1 MSGPN
6 VVHLPL
12 SLLVA
17 HPPEAPRLHLHTG
30 RGGYGGADETT
41 PLTEAED
48 GGVPSSEVSNG
59 TRASRDAH
67 LDNCKFFLM
76 CVVVYNHCIQ
86 DFFKFL
92 DPATGR
98 AWCAPDSPATMAF
111 GGSVDLTR
119 VARGFY
125 LYLNLLGMPAFTAV
139 SGYCSRGWA
148 RDVRRGNGA
157 GVNRRFRGAVESLI
171 APWLIWQPF
180 YVVYNYRSYPVQLW
194 SPIGVTWYLTALF
207 SWRVSLSALAQARRG
222 AILPATLVA
231 GVAVGFTDT
240 PQTANGLAFL
250 DFQRA
255 VAFAPVFY
263 FGMTSVTPERLA
275 ALKAKNA
282 TAVGWLATV
291 GAALAFVVMIRGAA
305 EEKDASSSS
314 SSFFGITTG
323 TCCFD
328 EIQRY
333 LWMTSGYDYGGDPT
347 DPSAAPLVHAFYRVV
362 FYVSAFAVTSAFV
375 AIVPVEQ
382 RWYTS
387 YGSRTMYAY
396 LLHLPLV
403 RGLALA
409 QDLCVPE
416 SAQPPLWAQALI
428 NFVFLPLAGSVGL
441 MAPWCERAFKWLV
454 EPAKVFG
461 GMWPWREFWEEDEE
475 LL

>member
-1 MSGPN
+1 
-6 VVHLPL
+6 
-12 SLLVA
+12 
-17 HPPEAPRLHLHTG
+17 
-30 RGGYGGADETT
+30 
-41 PLTEAED
+41 
-48 GGVPSSEVSNG
+48 
-59 TRASRDAH
+59 
-67 LDNCKFFLM
+67 M

-171 APWLIWQPF
+171 VPWLIWQPF

-207 SWRVSLSALAQARRG
+207 FWRVSLSALAQVRRS
-222 AILPATLVA
+222 AILPALLVA
-231 GVAVGFTDT
+231 GIGVGFTET
-240 PQTANGLAFL
+240 PQTQNGLAFL

-255 VAFAPVFY
+255 VAFLPVFY
-263 FGMTSVTPERLA
+263 FGVTSVTPERLA
-275 ALKAKNA
+275 ALKSK
-282 TAVGWLATV
+282 TAVALGWFVTV
-291 GAALAFVVMIRGAA
+291 GAALAFVAAIRGA
-305 EEKDASSSS
+305 SSEDDSNG
-314 SSFFGITTG
+314 SFGG
-323 TCCFD
+323 YGYYCFD

-333 LWMTSGYDYGGDPT
+333 LWMTSGYDYGGSST
-347 DPSAAPLVHAFYRVV
+347 HPSAAPLAHAAYRVA
-362 FYVSAFAVTSAFV
+362 FYVSASAVTFAFA
-375 AIVPVEQ
+375 AIVPAEQ

-396 LLHLPLV
+396 LLHLLLV
-403 RGLALA
+403 RGFALA
-409 QDLCVPE
+409 QDLWVPE

-428 NFVFLPLAGSVGL
+428 NFVVLPLAGSVGL

-461 GMWPWREFWEEDEE
+461 GTWFWKDFWEEEVR
-475 LL
+475 

>member
-1 MSGPN
+1 
-6 VVHLPL
+6 
-12 SLLVA
+12 
-17 HPPEAPRLHLHTG
+17 
-30 RGGYGGADETT
+30 
-41 PLTEAED
+41 
-48 GGVPSSEVSNG
+48 
-59 TRASRDAH
+59 
-67 LDNCKFFLM
+67 M

-171 APWLIWQPF
+171 VPWLIWQPF
-180 YVVYNYRSYPVQLW
+180 YVLYNYRTYPVQLW

-291 GAALAFVVMIRGAA
+291 GAALAFVAAIRGA
-305 EEKDASSSS
+305 SSEDDSNG
-314 SSFFGITTG
+314 SFGG
-323 TCCFD
+323 YGYYCFD

-333 LWMTSGYDYGGDPT
+333 LWMTSGYDYGGSST
-347 DPSAAPLVHAFYRVV
+347 HPSAAPLAHAAYRVA
-362 FYVSAFAVTSAFV
+362 FYVSASAVTSAFA
-375 AIVPVEQ
+375 AIVPAEQ

-396 LLHLPLV
+396 LLHLPLMCG
-403 RGLALA
+403 RKMA
-409 QDLCVPE
+409 QDLWGAE
-416 SAQPPLWAQALI
+416 SARPPLWTQALI
-428 NFVFLPLAGSVGL
+428 NFLLLPLAGSVGL

-454 EPAKVFG
+454 APAKVFG

>member
-17 HPPEAPRLHLHTG
+17 HPPEAPRLHLPTG

-207 SWRVSLSALAQARRG
+207 FWRVSLSALAQVRRS
-222 AILPATLVA
+222 AILPALLVA
-231 GVAVGFTDT
+231 GIGVGFTET
-240 PQTANGLAFL
+240 PQTQNGLAFL

-255 VAFAPVFY
+255 VAFLPVFY
-263 FGMTSVTPERLA
+263 FGVTSVTPERLA
-275 ALKAKNA
+275 ALKSK
-282 TAVGWLATV
+282 TAVALGWFVTV
-291 GAALAFVVMIRGAA
+291 GAALAFVAAIRGA
-305 EEKDASSSS
+305 S
-314 SSFFGITTG
+314 SSFDSEESFGG
-323 TCCFD
+323 YGYYCFD

-333 LWMTSGYDYGGDPT
+333 LWMTSGYDYGGSST
-347 DPSAAPLVHAFYRVV
+347 HPSAAPLAHAAYRVA
-362 FYVSAFAVTSAFV
+362 FYVSASAVTSAFA
-375 AIVPVEQ
+375 AIVPAEQ

-396 LLHLPLV
+396 LLHLLLV

-409 QDLCVPE
+409 QDLWVPE

-428 NFVFLPLAGSVGL
+428 NFVVLPLAGSVGL

-461 GMWPWREFWEEDEE
+461 GTWFWRDFWEEEVH
-475 LL
+475 

>member
-17 HPPEAPRLHLHTG
+17 HPPEAPRLHLPTG

-111 GGSVDLTR
+111 GGSVDLVR
-119 VARGFY
+119 VARGLY

-148 RDVRRGNGA
+148 RDVRRGDGA

-171 APWLIWQPF
+171 VPWLIWQPF

-194 SPIGVTWYLTALF
+194 SPVGVTWYLTALF
-207 SWRVSLSALAQARRG
+207 FWRVSLSALAQVRRS
-222 AILPATLVA
+222 AILPALLVA
-231 GVAVGFTDT
+231 GIGVGFTET
-240 PQTANGLAFL
+240 PQTQNGLAFL

-255 VAFAPVFY
+255 VAFLPVFY
-263 FGMTSVTPERLA
+263 FGVTSVTPERLA
-275 ALKAKNA
+275 ALKSK
-282 TAVGWLATV
+282 TAVALGWFVTV
-291 GAALAFVVMIRGAA
+291 GAALAFVAAIRGA
-305 EEKDASSSS
+305 S
-314 SSFFGITTG
+314 SSFDSEESFGG
-323 TCCFD
+323 YGYYCFD

-333 LWMTSGYDYGGDPT
+333 LWMTSGYDYGGSST
-347 DPSAAPLVHAFYRVV
+347 HPSAAPLAHAAYRVA
-362 FYVSAFAVTSAFV
+362 FYVSALAVTSAFA
-375 AIVPVEQ
+375 AIVPAEQ

-396 LLHLPLV
+396 LLHLLLV
-403 RGLALA
+403 RGCALA
-409 QDLCVPE
+409 QDLWVPE

-428 NFVFLPLAGSVGL
+428 NFVVLPLAGSVGL

-461 GMWPWREFWEEDEE
+461 GTWFWRDFWEEEVH
-475 LL
+475 

>member
-17 HPPEAPRLHLHTG
+17 HPPEAPRLHLPTG
-30 RGGYGGADETT
+30 RGGYGGSDETT

-171 APWLIWQPF
+171 VPWLIWQPF

-207 SWRVSLSALAQARRG
+207 FWRVSLSALAQVRRS
-222 AILPATLVA
+222 AILPALLVA
-231 GVAVGFTDT
+231 GIGVGFTET
-240 PQTANGLAFL
+240 PQTQNGLAFL

-255 VAFAPVFY
+255 VAFLPVFY
-263 FGMTSVTPERLA
+263 FGVTSVTPERLA
-275 ALKAKNA
+275 ALKSK
-282 TAVGWLATV
+282 TAVALGWFVTV
-291 GAALAFVVMIRGAA
+291 GAALAFVAAIRGA
-305 EEKDASSSS
+305 S
-314 SSFFGITTG
+314 SSFDSEESFGG
-323 TCCFD
+323 YGYYCFD

-333 LWMTSGYDYGGDPT
+333 LWMTSGYDYGGSST
-347 DPSAAPLVHAFYRVV
+347 HPSAAPLAHAAYRVA
-362 FYVSAFAVTSAFV
+362 FYVSASAVTSAFA
-375 AIVPVEQ
+375 AIVPAEQ

-396 LLHLPLV
+396 LLHLLLV
-403 RGLALA
+403 RGCALA
-409 QDLCVPE
+409 QDLWVPE
-416 SAQPPLWAQALI
+416 SAQPPLWGQALI
-428 NFVFLPLAGSVGL
+428 NFVVLPLAGSVGL
-441 MAPWCERAFKWLV
+441 MAPWCERAFRWLV

-461 GMWPWREFWEEDEE
+461 GTWPWREFWES
-475 LL
+475 